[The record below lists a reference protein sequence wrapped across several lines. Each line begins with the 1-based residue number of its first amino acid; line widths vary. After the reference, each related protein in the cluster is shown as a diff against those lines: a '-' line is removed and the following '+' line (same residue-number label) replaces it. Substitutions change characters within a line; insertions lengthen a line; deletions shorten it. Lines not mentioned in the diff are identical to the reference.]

1 VQFQQLFIM
10 DANQLPLTVN
20 EGPSGLFAAL
30 YQLAVT
36 PDGQIGPGGDQAMSA
51 LPGLRT
57 LGIFLGQLISRDSLY
72 AGLSSLLS
80 TRQSR
85 TTVLLL
91 AVLLVVLYSPHRSR
105 HIVFSLSGILSL
117 SLTTATSVF
126 AGF

>member
-1 VQFQQLFIM
+1 M
-10 DANQLPLTVN
+10 NANQLPLTVN
-20 EGPSGLFAAL
+20 DRPAGLFAAL

-36 PDGQIGPGGDQAMSA
+36 PDGQIGPGRDQAISA
-51 LPGLRT
+51 LPSLRT
-57 LGIFLGQLISRDSLY
+57 LGFFLGHLISRDSLY

-91 AVLLVVLYSPHRSR
+91 AVLLFVLHSPHHSR

-126 AGF
+126 AGVS